1 MIFLVNDANILIDLL
16 KINLLDSFF
25 RLEFDFQ
32 VTDMVFAEIREE
44 NVAELERCFELNLL
58 TMQGFAFEDLLQIQ
72 LIEGNNPVLSIADC
86 SCLYLAEK
94 LTGTLLTGD
103 GALRR
108 IAEQQNIPVHGIL
121 WVLDELITR
130 GLLAKTEAHDKLLQL
145 KELNP
150 RLPDHECQKRL
161 KAWKPRP

>member
-16 KINLLDSFF
+16 KINLLDFFF

-44 NVAELERCFELNLL
+44 NVAELERCIELNLL

-94 LTGTLLTGD
+94 LSGTPYLPGM
-103 GALRR
+103 
-108 IAEQQNIPVHGIL
+108 VHCA
-121 WVLDELITR
+121 
-130 GLLAKTEAHDKLLQL
+130 GLLSSRISRYMAFSGYLMNLLLVACLPKLRPMTNCCSL
-145 KELNP
+145 KS
-150 RLPDHECQKRL
+150 
-161 KAWKPRP
+161 